1 MNSLPNISKEYE
13 SLLSKVSEL
22 VLYAQDH
29 VPTKY
34 DAKANKELVSEA
46 DTYIEQEIK
55 KYIAINF
62 PNEET
67 WGEESGG
74 NEGGWLI
81 DPIDGT
87 GQYLFGVPLSSI
99 SIVRIQNGESI
110 FAVVANI
117 MTRELFI
124 AERGKGA
131 FLIVVNK
138 TTELK
143 VNQEI
148 PIEQSIVSWDH
159 VVQEKSEVE
168 WVTELYKRNMQTFLK
183 VRMFGSGALSLCYLA
198 RNYFQIFIKTVRK
211 TKEKAD
217 IFAGLLIAQE
227 AGAEVEIVQYLGI
240 NFYLVGTKNA
250 IEAEKSEVLV

>member
-1 MNSLPNISKEYE
+1 MNTLPNISKEYE

-29 VPTKY
+29 VPTNY
-34 DAKANKELVSEA
+34 DSKANKELVSGA
-46 DTYIEQEIK
+46 DRYIEKEIIS
-55 KYIAINF
+55 YILKNF
-62 PNEET
+62 PDEET

-99 SIVRIQNGESI
+99 SIVRIKNGESI

-124 AERGKGA
+124 AEKGKGA
-131 FLIVVNK
+131 FLIVVDK
-138 TTELK
+138 ATELI

-148 PIEQSIVSWDH
+148 PIDRSIVSWDH
-159 VVQEKSEVE
+159 VVQDKSEVE
-168 WVTELYKRNMQTFLK
+168 WISELYKMNMKTFLK
-183 VRMFGSGALSLCYLA
+183 VRMFGSGALSLCYVA

-227 AGAEVEIVQYLGI
+227 AGAKVEIVQYQGI
-240 NFYLVGTKNA
+240 DFYLVGTKNA
-250 IEAEKSEVLV
+250 IKAVKSEVLV